1 MNFHRTKNLLQMD
14 SYDLWACSQ
23 KIIIYGNLNPRGC
36 DQLHTHTGIGKGC
49 TCTRAI
55 MEQRRKCPV

>member
-1 MNFHRTKNLLQMD
+1 MISGH
-14 SYDLWACSQ
+14 ACNQ
-23 KIIIYGNLNPRGC
+23 KIIICGILNPRGC

-55 MEQRRKCPV
+55 MGQRRKCPV